1 MAEVAAQ
8 NKLQLGQVLLDRGL
22 VTAEQIDTA
31 LARQQADGHR
41 KLLGELLVELGYCT
55 ENQVA
60 SALAQAYGVPY
71 AQITPKICDPAVIE
85 ILPRGFLEEHV
96 VLPLFKIHD
105 CLTIALSEP
114 SNVFLLDEIARLS
127 NCRPQVVCA
136 TVKDIKATLQTY
148 LPAANVF
155 VIDDII
161 EEADLEDFALIEH
174 IIEDIGD
181 LEEVA
186 GQSPVV
192 KLVNYLLYN
201 AVREN
206 ASDVHI
212 EPDDKKLRVRY
223 RVDGRLYEKMSPPYQ
238 MHSAIVSRIKI
249 MAELDIAQRRLPQDG
264 GIHVLMEGRPI
275 DLRVSVMPGHFGE
288 KVVVRIIDA
297 RKVLTNIESLGF
309 NYDNLQL
316 FKQKIQAP
324 NGIVLVT
331 GPTGSGKNTTLYA
344 ALNELNAEDVNICTV
359 EDPVECNILGINQF
373 QVNELAGFSFS
384 TALRSLLRQDPDI
397 IMVGE
402 IRDKDTANIAV
413 QAALTGHLVLSTLHT
428 NDAPGAVT
436 RLLDLNVPPYLV
448 SASLIAVLAQRLV
461 RKICPNCKENYEP
474 PAIIKKT
481 VQKWTGQPPKFYR
494 GMGCKQCRNTGY
506 LGRIAI
512 HELFVPDDNI
522 LDMIS
527 QGVTLKA
534 LRLAARDVGM
544 EPLHLDGIEKIKA
557 GITTI
562 DEILRVTNMN
572 DEAGQ

>member
-85 ILPRGFLEEHV
+85 ILPRDFLEEHV